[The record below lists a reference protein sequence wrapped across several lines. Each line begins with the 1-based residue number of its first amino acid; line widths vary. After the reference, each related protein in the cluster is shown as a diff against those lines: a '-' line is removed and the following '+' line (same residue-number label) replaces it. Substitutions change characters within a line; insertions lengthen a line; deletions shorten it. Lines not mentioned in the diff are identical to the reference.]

1 MNFNKREI
9 MYKLVTASIFTAVT
23 LSGTVSTV
31 WADTS
36 LSGKEIKQMI
46 SGNTTTGERMKRAH
60 EQESLSKGVIFKTYF
75 KANGQFVEKG
85 DAFGP
90 ARGSSFAKHGVWKV
104 KKNKLCFTYS
114 NSIRNKGKQM
124 CSKVTRKDNG
134 VYHLID
140 GKGKV
145 NRVWKKIQ
153 PGNPYNLK

>member
-1 MNFNKREI
+1 
-9 MYKLVTASIFTAVT
+9 MYKLVTASIVAGVALSVT
-23 LSGTVSTV
+23 VPV
-31 WADTS
+31 VRADTS
-36 LSGKEIKQMI
+36 LPGKEIRQVV
-46 SGNTTTGERMKRAH
+46 SGNTATGERLKRAH
-60 EQESLSKGVIFKTYF
+60 EKEYLSKGVIFKTYF

-90 ARGSSFAKHGVWKV
+90 ARGSSFPKHGAWKV

-114 NSIRNKGKQM
+114 DSIRNKGKQM

-145 NRVWKKIQ
+145 SRVWKKIQ